1 MGDVKAI
8 RDLSTPELFLHAM
21 LDKFYKSYIDTGKII
36 FQPTVYADKTQFLN
50 YRTGLN
56 GVFGANDGSAIMS
69 LYGVKE
75 DFESIL

>member
-36 FQPTVYADKTQFLN
+36 FQPTVYALQYMLIRHN
-50 YRTGLN
+50 
-56 GVFGANDGSAIMS
+56 S
-69 LYGVKE
+69 
-75 DFESIL
+75 